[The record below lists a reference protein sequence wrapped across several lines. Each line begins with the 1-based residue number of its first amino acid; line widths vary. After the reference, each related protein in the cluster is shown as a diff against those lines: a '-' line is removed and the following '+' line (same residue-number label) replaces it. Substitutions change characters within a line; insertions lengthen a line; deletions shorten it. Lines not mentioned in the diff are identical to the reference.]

1 MCLQYFKT
9 IVYTFFFIVLIFS
22 TFFILCCLTIHS
34 VLLKLAVTVFTGLV
48 CFQTLR
54 PNWLSFFGHSKKVV
68 CDQSKKLSDQ
78 IQVQQPVVHSLRECM
93 AIMISRENPT
103 RARRCCHRWPEQ
115 CCHSVLKITLRIR
128 REKKKKKQT
137 SNMFKKSLNQNWNV
151 HYRYMRIKI
160 KVICIGIPYFH
171 DWKPGRF
178 RTTALIRQMWFISY
192 LEYVAIFAQ
201 YCSSFTWIDLNSKSF
216 TFTPTSGTSIE
227 LNEQIYPL
235 FQGRQNSGRSWG
247 ENKRL
252 EGN

>member
-1 MCLQYFKT
+1 MHGNHDFPRKSNTGTSLLPQ
-9 IVYTFFFIVLIFS
+9 VAGAVLP
-22 TFFILCCLTIHS
+22 
-34 VLLKLAVTVFTGLV
+34 
-48 CFQTLR
+48 LR
-54 PNWLSFFGHSKKVV
+54 FEDNP
-68 CDQSKKLSDQ
+68 
-78 IQVQQPVVHSLRECM
+78 
-93 AIMISRENPT
+93 ENSP
-103 RARRCCHRWPEQ
+103 W
-115 CCHSVLKITLRIR
+115 
-128 REKKKKKQT
+128 KKKKKQT